1 MDWARRERSKDR
13 HERGMRML
21 TDGLA
26 AEDGPCGNVN
36 RARARAGVLE
46 SWCIVRAG
54 ADAARHYAAMRCEAM
69 RCDAVRCGAG

>member
-1 MDWARRERSKDR
+1 MDWTRRERSKDR

-46 SWCIVRAG
+46 SWCIVRAVDG
-54 ADAARHYAAMRCEAM
+54 AVLLLLVLMLCW
-69 RCDAVRCGAG
+69 C